1 MNRPRLLLAIAA
13 VVLWPLLTAGSC
25 ATTGAAEPKV
35 EVRIADVPVVVHCE
49 PDPGPLPAYP
59 DSDEAL
65 LSAPGLF
72 EQVQLLLAGRKLKTA
87 DLKADREA
95 RRRCAGWRP
104 PDPG

>member
-1 MNRPRLLLAIAA
+1 MNRTLLAIAA
-13 VVLWPLLTAGSC
+13 VILWPLLTAGSC
-25 ATTGAAEPKV
+25 ATTGAVEPKV
-35 EVRIADVPVVVHCE
+35 EVRIVKVPVVVPCE

-65 LSAPGLF
+65 RAAPGLF
-72 EQVQLLLAGRKLKTA
+72 EKVQLLLAGRKLTRA